1 MMPGIVYAAMQA
13 FKNFRTYFFRGLAAL
28 LPTIL
33 TIWIFW
39 QCYIFIQEK
48 VSIHIN
54 RGVVYGVVAVVDW
67 YPPITEED
75 RRAYAVTQ
83 NPQLLGSPQKLA
95 QRIQDDDII
104 RGTRI
109 AVAERF
115 WVYGRGQI
123 TGFVVAIIGVCA
135 IGAFMAS
142 VVGRTLWH
150 MIEKM
155 LFNLPLIKQVY
166 PYIKQVTDF
175 LLAKK
180 NLTFSK
186 VVAFEYPRKGTWS
199 VGLVTGNGLKKVVN
213 ALGHELLTVFVPTSP
228 TPFTGYVI
236 MTPKHETIEL
246 DMSIEEALR
255 FVISAGVI
263 TPAEH
268 LAFEASRNASEAKA
282 GDS

>member
-1 MMPGIVYAAMQA
+1 MQA
-13 FKNFRTYFFRGLAAL
+13 FKNFRTYFLRGLAAL

-39 QCYIFIQEK
+39 QCYVFIQEK

-54 RGVVYGVVAVVDW
+54 RGVAYAAVAVVDW
-67 YPPITEED
+67 YPPITDED
-75 RRAYAVTQ
+75 KRAYAIKQT
-83 NPQLLGSPQKLA
+83 PQLLGDNVEIA
-95 QRIQDDDII
+95 RRIQDPDII
-104 RGTRI
+104 FGTRV

-115 WVYGRGQI
+115 WVYGRGQF
-123 TGFVVAIIGVCA
+123 TGFFIAIISVCA

-155 LFNLPLIKQVY
+155 LFNLPLVKQVY
-166 PYIKQVTDF
+166 PHIKQVTDF

-199 VGLVTGNGLKKVVN
+199 IGLVTGTGLKKIVN
-213 ALGHELLTVFVPTSP
+213 ALGREMVTVFVPTSP
-228 TPFTGYVI
+228 TPFTGYVV
-236 MTPKHETIEL
+236 MTPKSEIIEL
-246 DMSIEEALR
+246 EMTIEEALR

-263 TPAEH
+263 TPADH
-268 LAFEASRNASEAKA
+268 LAFEASRQASESKSGIVAEL
-282 GDS
+282 